1 MKFLNNSKVSEL
13 SDHVWLVM
21 LLTRIEEIWDA
32 ISPFKAMLPA
42 KLQMC
47 IKVKISFFNE
57 RFSFAMFL
65 LLGEKKNIWLLP
77 IQNLQIL

>member
-1 MKFLNNSKVSEL
+1 M
-13 SDHVWLVM
+13 WLVM
-21 LLTRIEEIWDA
+21 LLTRIDKIQDA

-57 RFSFAMFL
+57 RFYFAMFL
-65 LLGEKKNIWLLP
+65 LLGEKIYIFLYMIAAYTELTNSLAMVKEC
-77 IQNLQIL
+77 